1 VIIPPDLQ
9 EVLIQ
14 YVPWRLSTKDPD
26 DEDPLLIPPKPL
38 RKAQA
43 KGVSRSAVV
52 DILAFW
58 TKKAGLPHLHFHTLR
73 HTFATNLLKR
83 GGTDLKVVQM
93 MLRHKSI
100 HSTEVYL
107 HPTQEDCDSAVLK
120 ACFPLD
126 EVPT

>member
-9 EVLIQ
+9 EVLVQ
-14 YVPWRLSTKDPD
+14 YVPWRLSTKEPD
-26 DEDPLLIPPKPL
+26 DQDPLLIPSRPL
-38 RKAQA
+38 RKAHA
-43 KGVSRSAVV
+43 PGVSRNAVSQ
-52 DILAFW
+52 ILRYW
-58 TKKAGLPHLHFHTLR
+58 TRKAALPHLHFHTLR

-107 HPTQEDCDSAVLK
+107 HPTQEECDSAVLK
-120 ACFPLD
+120 ACFPPS